1 MVGQEKIRERSIVLD
16 DLAATERFGRMLGE
30 VALGGDILCLDGE
43 LGAGK
48 TTLVQAI
55 AQGLEIGGEYYV
67 TSPSFA
73 ILHEYPG
80 RIPLYHM
87 DFYRLQGS
95 GDVIDLGF
103 EEYFYGYGL
112 TVIEWAERA
121 REILPEER
129 LSLRLQGHDLERRL
143 VAISGGGGYWQ
154 RVIARLGGLQP

>member
-1 MVGQEKIRERSIVLD
+1 MVGQEKIWEKRLVLD
-16 DLAATERFGRMLGE
+16 NLAATERFGRMLGE
-30 VALGGDILCLDGE
+30 VAVGGDILCLDGE

-55 AQGLEIGGEYYV
+55 ARGLEVGGEYYV

-95 GDVIDLGF
+95 GEVIDLGF
-103 EEYFYGYGL
+103 EEYFYGSGL

-121 REILPEER
+121 GEILPEER
-129 LSLRLQGHDLERRL
+129 LSLCLQGHDQDRRL
-143 VAISGGGGYWQ
+143 VDIAGRGGYWR
-154 RVIARLGGLQP
+154 RVIANLDGPHP